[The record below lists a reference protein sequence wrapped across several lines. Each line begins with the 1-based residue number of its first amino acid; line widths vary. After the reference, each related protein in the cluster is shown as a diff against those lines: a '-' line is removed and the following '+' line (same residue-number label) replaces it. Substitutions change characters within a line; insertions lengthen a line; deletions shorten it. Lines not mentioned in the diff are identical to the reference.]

1 MLALKQYQQRCL
13 DELSA
18 YLTQV
23 HASGDPDTTFY
34 QQKKRT
40 YQPFIGDPSSPFV
53 CFKVPTGGGKTLLAS
68 HSVVRAFDQY
78 LTERDQCGLVLWLVP
93 SDAILTQTLK
103 NLRDR
108 RHPYREVL
116 DHAFDSRVIIMEK
129 NEALAIKPSDISDN
143 ICIVVTT
150 LASIRRENTEGL
162 KVYAQNGA
170 LMEHFRRLR
179 SSEHLIKEGTTVVQS
194 LANVIRLHRPLVILD
209 EGHNAQTEL
218 SIEILKNLLP
228 SCILEYT
235 ATPDSL
241 SNILIEVLAVELKLE
256 EMVKIPINL
265 KNVASWRSAVEESKE
280 KRDAL
285 EKLAKKEEAT
295 RGGAYIRPIL
305 LLQTEMEQE
314 KEGKVH
320 VKKIIEF
327 LTENL
332 KVPREQIAIKTGK
345 EDELAAHDD
354 ILSPHCPL
362 RYIVTCNA
370 LKEGWDCSF
379 AYVLVSASNV
389 GTSRFVEQV
398 IGRILRLP
406 YTKRRKTDELNESY
420 VYTSSRRFNE
430 AAKKVEQALV
440 GQGYSKQDIKRAD
453 EDYEPP
459 YQAKRLATDEEIA
472 LPVLLLHGEP
482 LEFRDLIPEEFTLE
496 KPKNMTVFLQDL
508 ETRRTKIDIT
518 EEGVKRL
525 EEQSEKLA
533 HLFRMENEQ
542 TLVQWLSHRVQEE
555 PIAFADVVKFTG
567 GIVTA
572 LLKTHTLKAL
582 YASKFALMNLLG
594 QKVKEQLNEE
604 AERQFRKALKKGDVT
619 ASRKDGWR
627 CPDVLTLLHPEEAR
641 LKRHLFDRY
650 DALNE
655 AEREDVAKPLS
666 EHPEVVWWF
675 RNPAKGEGLFIQGYH
690 PTRFFP
696 DFIARTKN
704 GAWWILEYKGEQLV
718 GSADSDYKEEIG
730 KFWSEICGKKFH
742 FHMVTE
748 ANAKTVLEK
757 MCK

>member
-1 MLALKQYQQRCL
+1 M
-13 DELSA
+13 
-18 YLTQV
+18 
-23 HASGDPDTTFY
+23 
-34 QQKKRT
+34 
-40 YQPFIGDPSSPFV
+40 
-53 CFKVPTGGGKTLLAS
+53 
-68 HSVVRAFDQY
+68 
-78 LTERDQCGLVLWLVP
+78 
-93 SDAILTQTLK
+93 
-103 NLRDR
+103 
-108 RHPYREVL
+108 
-116 DHAFDSRVIIMEK
+116 
-129 NEALAIKPSDISDN
+129 
-143 ICIVVTT
+143 
-150 LASIRRENTEGL
+150 
-162 KVYAQNGA
+162 
-170 LMEHFRRLR
+170 
-179 SSEHLIKEGTTVVQS
+179 QS
-194 LANVIRLHRPLVILD
+194 LANVVRLHRPLVILD

-218 SIEILKNLLP
+218 SIEILKNLHP
-228 SCILEYT
+228 SCIIEYT
-235 ATPDSL
+235 ATPDVR
-241 SNILIEVLAVELKLE
+241 SNVLVEVLAVELKLE

-280 KRDAL
+280 KRDSL
-285 EKLAKKEEAT
+285 EKLAKAEESK
-295 RGGAYIRPIL
+295 GASCIRPIL
-305 LLQTEMEQE
+305 LLQAEMEQE

-320 VKKIIEF
+320 VKKLVEF
-327 LTENL
+327 LTEQL
-332 KVPREQIAIKTGK
+332 RVPREQIAIKTGK

-406 YTKRRKTDELNESY
+406 YTKRRKTDALNESY
-420 VYTSSRRFNE
+420 VYTSSKKFNE

-440 GQGYSKQDIKRAD
+440 GQGYSKQDIKRTD

-459 YQAKRLATDEEIA
+459 YQAKRLATDEEIV
-472 LPVLLLHGEP
+472 LPVLLLRGEP
-482 LEFRDLIPEEFTLE
+482 LEFRDLIPEAFTLE
-496 KPKNMTVFLQDL
+496 KVKSMEVFLQDL
-508 ETRRTKIDIT
+508 ETRRTKIDIDL
-518 EEGVKRL
+518 EGVKRL
-525 EEQSEKLA
+525 EEQSEKLT

-555 PIAFADVVKFTG
+555 PIAFADVAKFTD
-567 GIVTA
+567 GIVKV

-604 AERQFRKALKKGDVT
+604 AERQFRKALKQGDITVDG
-619 ASRKDGWR
+619 KDGWH

-666 EHPEVVWWF
+666 EHPEVVWWL
-675 RNPAKGEGLFIQGYH
+675 RNPAKGEGFFIQGYR

-696 DFIARTKN
+696 DFIARTKD

-718 GSADSDYKEEIG
+718 GSADSSYKEEIG
-730 KFWSEICGKKFH
+730 RIWAGTSGKKYH
-742 FHMVTE
+742 FHMITE
-748 ANAKTVLEK
+748 SNMKTVLEE
-757 MCK
+757 MRR

>member
-13 DELSA
+13 DELST

-23 HASGDPDTTFY
+23 KESEDPDTTFY
-34 QQKKRT
+34 KLTKRT
-40 YQPFIGDPSSPFV
+40 YQPFAGDTTVPFV
-53 CFKVPTGGGKTLLAS
+53 CVKVPTGGGKTLIAS
-68 HSVVRAFDQY
+68 HSVVRGFDQY

-93 SDAILTQTLK
+93 SDSILTQTIK
-103 NLRDR
+103 HLRDR
-108 RHPYREVL
+108 RHPYRVVL
-116 DHAFDSRVIIMEK
+116 DGAFDGRVVVMDK
-129 NEALAIKPSDISDN
+129 DEALSIKPSDLSEN
-143 ICIVVTT
+143 LCIVVTT
-150 LASIRRENTEGL
+150 LASIRREDTEGL
-162 KVYAQNGA
+162 RVYAQNGA
-170 LMEHFRRLR
+170 LMEHFRKIR
-179 SSEHLIKEGTTVVQS
+179 SSADLLKEDTAVVQS
-194 LANVIRLHRPLVILD
+194 LANVVRLHRPLVILD

-218 SIEILKNLLP
+218 SIEILKNLHP
-228 SCILEYT
+228 SCIIEYT
-235 ATPDSL
+235 ATPDVR
-241 SNILIEVLAVELKLE
+241 SNVLVEVLAVELKLE

-280 KRDAL
+280 KRDSL
-285 EKLAKKEEAT
+285 EKLAKAEESK
-295 RGGAYIRPIL
+295 GASCIRPIL
-305 LLQTEMEQE
+305 LLQAEMEQE

-320 VKKIIEF
+320 VKKLVEF
-327 LTENL
+327 LTEQL
-332 KVPREQIAIKTGK
+332 RVPREQIAIKTGK

-406 YTKRRKTDELNESY
+406 YTKRRKTDALNESY
-420 VYTSSRRFNE
+420 VYTSSKKFNE

-440 GQGYSKQDIKRAD
+440 GQGYSKQDIKRTD

-459 YQAKRLATDEEIA
+459 YQAKRLATDEEIV
-472 LPVLLLHGEP
+472 LPVLLLRGEP
-482 LEFRDLIPEEFTLE
+482 LEFRDLIPEAFTLE
-496 KPKNMTVFLQDL
+496 KVKSMEVFLQDL
-508 ETRRTKIDIT
+508 ETRRTKIDIDL
-518 EEGVKRL
+518 EGVKRL
-525 EEQSEKLA
+525 EEQSEKLT

-555 PIAFADVVKFTG
+555 PIAFADVAKFTD
-567 GIVTA
+567 GIVKV

-604 AERQFRKALKKGDVT
+604 AERQFRKALKQGDITVDG
-619 ASRKDGWR
+619 KDGWH

-666 EHPEVVWWF
+666 EHPEVVWWL
-675 RNPAKGEGLFIQGYH
+675 RNPAKGEGFFIQGYR

-696 DFIARTKN
+696 DFIARTKD

-718 GSADSDYKEEIG
+718 GSADSSYKEEIG
-730 KFWSEICGKKFH
+730 RIWAGTSGKKYH
-742 FHMVTE
+742 FHMITE
-748 ANAKTVLEK
+748 SNMKTVLEE
-757 MCK
+757 MRR

>member
-1 MLALKQYQQRCL
+1 MLALKQYQERCL
-13 DELSA
+13 HELSA

-23 HASGDPDTTFY
+23 RDSRDPDTTFY
-34 QQKKRT
+34 KLTKRT
-40 YQPFIGDPSSPFV
+40 YQPFAGDPAVPFV
-53 CFKVPTGGGKTLLAS
+53 CVKVPTGGGKTLIAS
-68 HSVVRAFDQY
+68 YSVIRGFDQF
-78 LTERDQCGLVLWLVP
+78 LTERDECGLVLWLVP
-93 SDAILTQTLK
+93 SDSILTQTLK

-108 RHPYREVL
+108 RHPYRAVL
-116 DHAFDSRVIIMEK
+116 DDAFDSRVVVMDK
-129 NEALAIKPSDISDN
+129 DEALAIKPSDLSDN
-143 ICIVVTT
+143 LCIVVTT
-150 LASIRRENTEGL
+150 LASIRREDTEGL

-170 LMEHFRRLR
+170 LMEHFRRIR
-179 SSEHLIKEGTTVVQS
+179 SSADLLKEGTTVVQS
-194 LANVIRLHRPLVILD
+194 LANVIRLNRPLVILD

-218 SIEILKNLLP
+218 SIEILKNLHP
-228 SCILEYT
+228 SCIIEYT
-235 ATPDSL
+235 ATPDVR
-241 SNILIEVLAVELKLE
+241 SNVLVEVLAVELKLE

-280 KRDAL
+280 KRESL
-285 EKLAKKEEAT
+285 EKLAKAEESK
-295 RGGAYIRPIL
+295 GASYIRPIL
-305 LLQTEMEQE
+305 LLQAEMEQE
-314 KEGKVH
+314 REGKVH
-320 VKKIIEF
+320 VKKLVEF
-327 LTENL
+327 LTEQL
-332 KVPREQIAIKTGK
+332 RVPREQIAIKTGK
-345 EDELAAHDD
+345 EDELAVHDD
-354 ILSPHCPL
+354 ILSPRCPL

-406 YTKRRKTDELNESY
+406 YTKRRKTDALNESY
-420 VYTSSRRFNE
+420 VYTSSKKFNE

-459 YQAKRLATDEEIA
+459 YQAKRLATDEEIV
-472 LPVLLLHGEP
+472 LPVLLLRGEP

-496 KPKNMTVFLQDL
+496 KPKEMAAFLQDL
-508 ETRRTKIDIT
+508 ETRRTKINIDL
-518 EEGVKRL
+518 EGVKRL

-555 PIAFADVVKFTG
+555 PIAFADVAKFTD
-567 GIVTA
+567 GIVKI

-604 AERQFRKALKKGDVT
+604 AERQFRKALKKGDITVGG
-619 ASRKDGWR
+619 KDGWR

-666 EHPEVVWWF
+666 EHPEVVWWL
-675 RNPAKGEGLFIQGYH
+675 RNPAKGEGFFIQGYRS
-690 PTRFFP
+690 TRFFP
-696 DFIARTKN
+696 DFIAKTKD
-704 GAWWILEYKGEQLV
+704 GGWWILEYKGEQLV
-718 GSADSDYKEEIG
+718 GSADSSYKEEIG
-730 KFWSEICGKKFH
+730 HIWVEASGKKYH
-742 FHMVTE
+742 FHMITE
-748 ANAKTVLEK
+748 SNMKTVLEE
-757 MCK
+757 MRH